1 MMYQSRG
8 ELIPS
13 LVEMMLLWQLKEPR
27 HWREHI
33 LNRWSRRNKNYA
45 VGNAVMDT
53 GSCYFHGKDPISCQ
67 HVKNNALLERITT
80 PGCIPITFLSYFR
93 CCVLVYRLLTWFSIN
108 YVFQY
113 MYCITLWLFVGSYLC
128 ICMQFLWHR

>member
-1 MMYQSRG
+1 MALTASICVENLSVAYIIRMKLWWVIYIISLCMMYQSRR

-13 LVEMMLLWQLKEPR
+13 LVERMLLWQLKEPR
-27 HWREHI
+27 HWRELI

-53 GSCYFHGKDPISCQ
+53 GSCYFLGKDPIACQ

-80 PGCIPITFLSYFR
+80 PGCIPITFLKLFSVL
-93 CCVLVYRLLTWFSIN
+93 CVCV
-108 YVFQY
+108 
-113 MYCITLWLFVGSYLC
+113 
-128 ICMQFLWHR
+128 